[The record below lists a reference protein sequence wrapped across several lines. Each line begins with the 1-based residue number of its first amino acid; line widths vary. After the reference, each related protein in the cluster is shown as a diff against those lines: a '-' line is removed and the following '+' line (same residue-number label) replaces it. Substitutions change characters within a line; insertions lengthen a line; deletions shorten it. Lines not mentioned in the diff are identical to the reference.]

1 MPCQFSDFYMDL
13 AKSHLFVISLWFD
26 NDFLE
31 PKVIKEVIDLKVTLT
46 RRKIIIKESD
56 IIYWT
61 DDTKYYEES
70 SSSLK
75 TIGAVKKYV
84 SANKLNELIL
94 APIQIHLLICLKNEA
109 FGSSVDILST
119 YSWAEH
125 IFELCPQ
132 LCAEY
137 RSLNVPIYLP
147 EVMHLVDLYRRSAIC
162 Y

>member
-1 MPCQFSDFYMDL
+1 MPIFWFLYALGPKPFICYFTVIWQWFSG
-13 AKSHLFVISLWFD
+13 AKSDYGSD
-26 NDFLE
+26 R
-31 PKVIKEVIDLKVTLT
+31 P
-46 RRKIIIKESD
+46 ESNTHTKKNKKD
-56 IIYWT
+56 IEEMIQE
-61 DDTKYYEES
+61 YYEES
-70 SSSLK
+70 SSSSLMK
-75 TIGAVKKYV
+75 TIGAVKKYF
-84 SANKLNELIL
+84 SANKLIELIL